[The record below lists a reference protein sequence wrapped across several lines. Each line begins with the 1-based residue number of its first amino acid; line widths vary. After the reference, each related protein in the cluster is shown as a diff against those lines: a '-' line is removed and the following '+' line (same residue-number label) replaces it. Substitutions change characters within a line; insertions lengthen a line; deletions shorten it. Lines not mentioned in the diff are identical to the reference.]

1 MYGIKTGYYKVNNSS
16 NDMESFW
23 YKPISYNKIKV
34 VFSDLKIT
42 DVIVLNDELFSIVGK
57 TVSASRLFGREAFDL
72 ELIKK

>member
-1 MYGIKTGYYKVNNSS
+1 MYGIKTGYYKTNNSS
-16 NDMESFW
+16 NDMRSFW

-42 DVIVLNDELFSIVGK
+42 DVIVLNDELFSIVDK
-57 TVSASRLFGREAFDL
+57 TASTSRLFGREAFDL